1 MGLKELVV
9 AVMDDEQD
17 LFCFFVFFFLGV
29 SDVVRL
35 VSIRPKIFEDS

>member
-9 AVMDDEQD
+9 AVMDDERD
-17 LFCFFVFFFLGV
+17 LFCFFFLGV

>member
-9 AVMDDEQD
+9 AVMDDERD
-17 LFCFFVFFFLGV
+17 LFCFFFFLGV